1 MPDESALSRG
11 ETAAMVGDAAIF
23 SAATVFIAP
32 LNLVIGPAAAWYL
45 HGRRMDGAAV
55 LSGLLGLLGG
65 MLSVVALYFGL
76 VALTGGFAQ
85 RGDSEDFTGGL
96 ILLGVA
102 CAVLLAV
109 LVALDIGALRDLRA
123 SRRKHV
129 RLDIVRLIV
138 TLVLVVGTAAVVV
151 VQTMNPA
158 SEAGDAGVFALMA
171 GAVSAVTTYVGVKLY
186 AAWRDRGSA
195 AGPAA
200 T

>member
-1 MPDESALSRG
+1 
-11 ETAAMVGDAAIF
+11 MVGDAAIF
-23 SAATVFIAP
+23 SAATVFVAP
-32 LNLVIGPAAAWYL
+32 LNLIIGPAAAWYL

-55 LSGLLGLLGG
+55 LSGLLGLVGG
-65 MLSVVALYFGL
+65 MVSVVVLYFGL

-85 RGDSEDFTGGL
+85 TGGSEDFTGGL

-102 CAVLLAV
+102 SAVLLAV
-109 LVALDIGALRDLRA
+109 LVALDIGAVRDLQA

-138 TLVLVVGTAAVVV
+138 TFVLVGGTAAVVA

-158 SEAGDAGVFALMA
+158 SEVGDAGVFALMA
-171 GAVSAVTTYVGVKLY
+171 GAISAVTTLIGTKLY
-186 AAWRDRGSA
+186 AARHNRDSA